1 MYQRLLELIKLIF
14 GKSAIN
20 KTIGTRTN
28 VIQLPNNKTKRYI
41 KEDLNIEAASDAAA
55 MNAKK
60 EMEELIAEI
69 PKMNDAERLIF
80 EGNLQRLKN
89 RLGLRSETDPTAEVF
104 DLGTKE
110 KVTPGGI
117 ASLTEQAGQKS
128 PPGTIMGNIE
138 SRIKQLEASGKD
150 LSTMKGQTL
159 DEIMGDVM
167 QTQKTMSKMQDEG
180 LVRAAVRYK
189 MMDDLKRG
197 TLKLPK
203 NLEDVVRGA
212 SNEEEVI
219 TIFRNNYGEDALE
232 QVDSLIPD
240 FYKMTSPA
248 DAVKKIEKNFPN
260 MKPKK
265 IEVKQTMD
273 LDEAKKA
280 EQENI
285 LTPGKTIPAD
295 SPEGKKI
302 TEGLIGKPKA
312 EVVSLPTAEK
322 ILSDMRNLGPIDA
335 MKEANK
341 VLKREGPYKNLTD
354 KDIEKIMDDI
364 NDHIFGGDLPVD
376 PEDFATG
383 GRVGF
388 SGGKLVKKGIEALA
402 KKIKKPKKEVVPD
415 LTSQEKLYDEY
426 IYYRDELGNF
436 KGSFDDFIIAR
447 RKAGSLYAEETPL
460 SNEAIK
466 RKLNATGGRV
476 GFNEGSKLTD
486 YLKTNISASTSS
498 SSPEEGVKVKQ
509 EIIDGIISLNIPLSK
524 KLKLLGDLKFGKNRA
539 KVDLSELGKKYGI
552 DLGEEVYKDKYF
564 SPGLGAEYTT
574 DEGTKF
580 NLMVNPEDKGGSI
593 SVSRS
598 FANGGSTGL
607 DYLMGIERQG
617 YADGDIASGL
627 AIRLNRPVQ
636 PGDPIGSYYGG
647 TPIMISNKKV
657 EPTLN
662 RDSQGRLVNSITGQ
676 PITTLLPLN
685 RESMS
690 SPSKPS
696 MTLRDKLRP
705 LSLNERLQFFATNKP
720 SYDEFYD
727 LLQMNLKG
735 EDRQQAADGGSQG
748 LDYLMGI
755 ERRGYANGDYA
766 IQAGIKN
773 YLGKQK
779 TATVPIKWK
788 SGKDHPDTELAYIT
802 KPEKDLLLKLDMH
815 NSMPDGE
822 PNIGPGGL
830 ISLNSGGDGGA
841 GGGGGGDGG
850 STDTGDQGSEAAND
864 AASASA
870 AASASGSSGTDTAD
884 MGSEAANVSS
894 TSSGAASVG
903 AGDSGGPTDTA
914 DMGSEAANVS
924 STQSGAASVGAG
936 DSGGPTDTADMG
948 SEAANVSSTQSGAAS
963 VGAGDS
969 GGPTDTAD
977 LGTEA
982 ANDAA
987 TAAAAASVGMGT
999 LSSYS
1004 RPGMVATN
1012 ISNYMRGN
1020 PMTSLGLTALGTMIG
1035 VPALG
1040 VMNAVNSVYGG
1051 GSSGSSTG
1059 SGQGGDGSGD
1069 GGDEEDERTPISSF
1083 DSALLTPD
1091 LLDSYNLAK
1100 NRDYRLF
1107 QSSNN
1112 PFYSLQRNPSGG
1124 ISNVYTEFK
1133 KGGRVGF
1140 AEGGSMSKG
1149 LDYLSGVERRGY
1161 VGGGFGS
1168 GLVDPMEAMYVNTFG
1183 FNPFPKYGFN
1193 SYMDYN
1199 TARITGTPMNQN
1211 ISDLEDYLGTLESAR
1226 EINLPGVTKD
1236 LSAEDISRLQEEYV
1250 KKMAKTS
1257 NALNPTVTAST
1268 AASTPDYRQQAL
1280 SEMLSRYNVSS
1291 LGDIKNFNYLIPGY
1305 KDKNN
1310 LEVRAF
1316 ETRIPDLAVSRRA
1329 QQLEDAAIRAQ
1340 QDQEAY
1346 KNRISQ
1352 VDPNALRNSYL
1363 QNLQNTSSQSIDQF
1377 QSKLRSNLVPR
1388 KQAAQGLNYL
1398 TGL

>member
-14 GKSAIN
+14 GKNAIN

-117 ASLTEQAGQKS
+117 TSLTEKAGQKS

-138 SRIKQLEASGKD
+138 SRIKQLEASGED

-240 FYKMTSPA
+240 FYNMTSPA

-486 YLKTNISASTSS
+486 YIKTNISASTSS

-509 EIIDGIISLNIPLSK
+509 EILDGIISLNIPLSK

-617 YADGDIASGL
+617 YANGRYSFWI
-627 AIRLNRPVQ
+627 
-636 PGDPIGSYYGG
+636 SY
-647 TPIMISNKKV
+647 
-657 EPTLN
+657 
-662 RDSQGRLVNSITGQ
+662 
-676 PITTLLPLN
+676 
-685 RESMS
+685 
-690 SPSKPS
+690 
-696 MTLRDKLRP
+696 
-705 LSLNERLQFFATNKP
+705 
-720 SYDEFYD
+720 
-727 LLQMNLKG
+727 
-735 EDRQQAADGGSQG
+735 
-748 LDYLMGI
+748 
-755 ERRGYANGDYA
+755 
-766 IQAGIKN
+766 
-773 YLGKQK
+773 
-779 TATVPIKWK
+779 
-788 SGKDHPDTELAYIT
+788 
-802 KPEKDLLLKLDMH
+802 
-815 NSMPDGE
+815 
-822 PNIGPGGL
+822 
-830 ISLNSGGDGGA
+830 
-841 GGGGGGDGG
+841 
-850 STDTGDQGSEAAND
+850 
-864 AASASA
+864 
-870 AASASGSSGTDTAD
+870 
-884 MGSEAANVSS
+884 
-894 TSSGAASVG
+894 
-903 AGDSGGPTDTA
+903 
-914 DMGSEAANVS
+914 
-924 STQSGAASVGAG
+924 
-936 DSGGPTDTADMG
+936 
-948 SEAANVSSTQSGAAS
+948 
-963 VGAGDS
+963 
-969 GGPTDTAD
+969 
-977 LGTEA
+977 
-982 ANDAA
+982 
-987 TAAAAASVGMGT
+987 
-999 LSSYS
+999 
-1004 RPGMVATN
+1004 
-1012 ISNYMRGN
+1012 
-1020 PMTSLGLTALGTMIG
+1020 
-1035 VPALG
+1035 
-1040 VMNAVNSVYGG
+1040 
-1051 GSSGSSTG
+1051 
-1059 SGQGGDGSGD
+1059 
-1069 GGDEEDERTPISSF
+1069 
-1083 DSALLTPD
+1083 
-1091 LLDSYNLAK
+1091 
-1100 NRDYRLF
+1100 
-1107 QSSNN
+1107 
-1112 PFYSLQRNPSGG
+1112 
-1124 ISNVYTEFK
+1124 
-1133 KGGRVGF
+1133 
-1140 AEGGSMSKG
+1140 
-1149 LDYLSGVERRGY
+1149 
-1161 VGGGFGS
+1161 
-1168 GLVDPMEAMYVNTFG
+1168 
-1183 FNPFPKYGFN
+1183 
-1193 SYMDYN
+1193 
-1199 TARITGTPMNQN
+1199 
-1211 ISDLEDYLGTLESAR
+1211 
-1226 EINLPGVTKD
+1226 
-1236 LSAEDISRLQEEYV
+1236 
-1250 KKMAKTS
+1250 
-1257 NALNPTVTAST
+1257 
-1268 AASTPDYRQQAL
+1268 
-1280 SEMLSRYNVSS
+1280 
-1291 LGDIKNFNYLIPGY
+1291 
-1305 KDKNN
+1305 
-1310 LEVRAF
+1310 
-1316 ETRIPDLAVSRRA
+1316 
-1329 QQLEDAAIRAQ
+1329 
-1340 QDQEAY
+1340 
-1346 KNRISQ
+1346 
-1352 VDPNALRNSYL
+1352 
-1363 QNLQNTSSQSIDQF
+1363 
-1377 QSKLRSNLVPR
+1377 
-1388 KQAAQGLNYL
+1388 
-1398 TGL
+1398 

>member
-1 MYQRLLELIKLIF
+1 MYKGLLELIKLIF
-14 GKSAIN
+14 GPKALS

-60 EMEELIAEI
+60 EMEELVAEI

-80 EGNLQRLKN
+80 EGNLRRLKN
-89 RLGLRSETDPTAEVF
+89 RLGIRSETDPTADVF
-104 DLGTKE
+104 QFGTKE

-117 ASLTEQAGQKS
+117 ASLTEKAGQKS
-128 PPGTIMGNIE
+128 PPGTLMGNIE
-138 SRIKQLEASGKD
+138 SRIKQLEASGED

-248 DAVKKIEKNFPN
+248 DAVKKIEKDFPN
-260 MKPKK
+260 MKPRK
-265 IEVKQTMD
+265 IETKQTMD
-273 LDEAKKA
+273 LDEAAKA

-285 LTPGKTIPAD
+285 LTPGKAISAD

-302 TEGLIGKPKA
+302 TEALIGKPKA

-341 VLKREGPYKNLTD
+341 VLKKEGPYKNLTD

-388 SGGKLVKKGIEALA
+388 MDG
-402 KKIKKPKKEVVPD
+402 
-415 LTSQEKLYDEY
+415 
-426 IYYRDELGNF
+426 
-436 KGSFDDFIIAR
+436 
-447 RKAGSLYAEETPL
+447 
-460 SNEAIK
+460 
-466 RKLNATGGRV
+466 
-476 GFNEGSKLTD
+476 GSK
-486 YLKTNISASTSS
+486 
-498 SSPEEGVKVKQ
+498 
-509 EIIDGIISLNIPLSK
+509 
-524 KLKLLGDLKFGKNRA
+524 
-539 KVDLSELGKKYGI
+539 
-552 DLGEEVYKDKYF
+552 
-564 SPGLGAEYTT
+564 
-574 DEGTKF
+574 
-580 NLMVNPEDKGGSI
+580 
-593 SVSRS
+593 
-598 FANGGSTGL
+598 GL

-617 YADGDIASGL
+617 YA
-627 AIRLNRPVQ
+627 
-636 PGDPIGSYYGG
+636 
-647 TPIMISNKKV
+647 
-657 EPTLN
+657 
-662 RDSQGRLVNSITGQ
+662 
-676 PITTLLPLN
+676 
-685 RESMS
+685 
-690 SPSKPS
+690 
-696 MTLRDKLRP
+696 
-705 LSLNERLQFFATNKP
+705 
-720 SYDEFYD
+720 
-727 LLQMNLKG
+727 
-735 EDRQQAADGGSQG
+735 
-748 LDYLMGI
+748 
-755 ERRGYANGDYA
+755 NGDYVV
-766 IQAGIKN
+766 QAGIKN

-802 KPEKDLLLKLDMH
+802 KPEKELLIKLDLH
-815 NSMPDGE
+815 GSMKDGK
-822 PNIGPGGL
+822 PNKGPGGI
-830 ISLNSGGDGGA
+830 ISLNSGGSGNGGS
-841 GGGGGGDGG
+841 GGGGSGGGG
-850 STDTGDQGSEAAND
+850 SGDTG
-864 AASASA
+864 
-870 AASASGSSGTDTAD
+870 D
-884 MGSEAANVSS
+884 MGSEAANVS

-903 AGDSGGPTDTA
+903 AGDSG
-914 DMGSEAANVS
+914 V
-924 STQSGAASVGAG
+924 
-936 DSGGPTDTADMG
+936 
-948 SEAANVSSTQSGAAS
+948 
-963 VGAGDS
+963 
-969 GGPTDTAD
+969 TDTAD
-977 LGTEA
+977 LGSEA
-982 ANDAA
+982 ANNAA

-999 LSSYS
+999 FSPYS
-1004 RPGMVATN
+1004 RPGMIATN

-1020 PMTSLGLTALGTMIG
+1020 PATSIGLTALGAMMG
-1035 VPALG
+1035 MPGLG

-1051 GSSGSSTG
+1051 GSLGSSTG
-1059 SGQGGDGSGD
+1059 SGQGEDGSGD
-1069 GGDEEDERTPISSF
+1069 GGDGRTPISSF
-1083 DSALLTPD
+1083 DIALLTPD
-1091 LLDSYNLAK
+1091 LSDSYNLAK
-1100 NRDYRLF
+1100 NRDYRLY
-1107 QSSNN
+1107 QGANN
-1112 PFYSLQRNPSGG
+1112 PFYSMQAVPSGG
-1124 ISNVYTEFK
+1124 IKNVYTEFK

-1140 AEGGSMSKG
+1140 A
-1149 LDYLSGVERRGY
+1149 L
-1161 VGGGFGS
+1161 GGGFGS
-1168 GLVDPMEAMYVNTFG
+1168 VPVDPMEAMYVNTFG

-1268 AASTPDYRQQAL
+1268 STSTPDYRQQAL

-1310 LEVRAF
+1310 LQVRAF

-1363 QNLQNTSSQSIDQF
+1363 QNLQNTSSQSINQF
-1377 QSKLRSNLVPR
+1377 QSQLRSNLVPR
-1388 KQAAQGLNYL
+1388 ENQPQGLDYL

>member
-1 MYQRLLELIKLIF
+1 MKGILEVIKLIY
-14 GKSAIN
+14 GSKALSKIL
-20 KTIGTRTN
+20 GTRTN
-28 VIQLPNNKTKRYI
+28 VIRLPDNELKQYTKS
-41 KEDLNIEAASDAAA
+41 DLNIEAASDKLAQK
-55 MNAKK
+55 AKADMK
-60 EMEELIAEI
+60 ELLADY
-69 PKMNDAERLIF
+69 PRMNDAEKLIF
-80 EGNLQRLKN
+80 EGNLR
-89 RLGLRSETDPTAEVF
+89 RLGNK
-104 DLGTKE
+104 LGVTEKGPAADVLEFGTGE
-110 KVTPGGI
+110 KVSPEGI
-117 ASLTEQAGQKS
+117 MSLTEKAGQKN
-128 PPGTIMGNIE
+128 PPTTLMGKLE
-138 SRIKQLEASGKD
+138 SRIKQLEASGED
-150 LSTMKGQTL
+150 LSKMKGQTL
-159 DEIMGDVM
+159 DEIMGDVASSQQGM
-167 QTQKTMSKMQDEG
+167 RQLEKQG
-180 LVRAAVRYK
+180 LVRATARDIITSDIK
-189 MMDDLKRG
+189 SGK
-197 TLKLPK
+197 LKLPK
-203 NLEDVVRGA
+203 ELEQQILEGGGEPIDVL
-212 SNEEEVI
+212 
-219 TIFRNNYGEDALE
+219 RNVYGEDALE
-232 QVDSLIPD
+232 VLDSLIPE
-240 FYKMTSPA
+240 FSKLRTSTEA
-248 DAVKKIEKNFPN
+248 EKLARSKFKFEPDVNR
-260 MKPKK
+260 PKGSMSP
-265 IEVKQTMD
+265 E
-273 LDEAKKA
+273 EAAKA

-302 TEGLIGKPKA
+302 TEALIGKPKA

-341 VLKREGPYKNLTD
+341 VLKKEGPYKNLTD

-486 YLKTNISASTSS
+486 YLKTNISAKTSS

-509 EIIDGIISLNIPLSK
+509 EILDGIISLNIPLSK

-607 DYLMGIERQG
+607 DYLMGIERRG

-685 RESMS
+685 RELMS

-766 IQAGIKN
+766 VQAGIKN

-802 KPEKDLLLKLDMH
+802 KPEKDLLIKLDMH

-903 AGDSGGPTDTA
+903 SGSSGTDTA

-924 STQSGAASVGAG
+924 STSSGAASVGAG

-1040 VMNAVNSVYGG
+1040 VMNAANSVYGG

-1059 SGQGGDGSGD
+1059 SGQGEDGSGD

>member
-1 MYQRLLELIKLIF
+1 MYKGLLELIKLIF
-14 GKSAIN
+14 GPKALS

-60 EMEELIAEI
+60 EMEELVAEI

-80 EGNLQRLKN
+80 EGNLRRLKN
-89 RLGLRSETDPTAEVF
+89 RLGIRSETDPTADVF
-104 DLGTKE
+104 QFGTKE

-117 ASLTEQAGQKS
+117 ASLTEKAGQKS
-128 PPGTIMGNIE
+128 PPGTLMGNIE
-138 SRIKQLEASGKD
+138 SRIKQLEASGED

-248 DAVKKIEKNFPN
+248 DAVKKIEKDFPN
-260 MKPKK
+260 MKPRK
-265 IEVKQTMD
+265 IETKQTMD
-273 LDEAKKA
+273 LDEAAKA

-285 LTPGKTIPAD
+285 LTPGKAISAD

-302 TEGLIGKPKA
+302 TEALIGKPKA

-388 SGGKLVKKGIEALA
+388 MDG
-402 KKIKKPKKEVVPD
+402 
-415 LTSQEKLYDEY
+415 
-426 IYYRDELGNF
+426 
-436 KGSFDDFIIAR
+436 
-447 RKAGSLYAEETPL
+447 
-460 SNEAIK
+460 
-466 RKLNATGGRV
+466 
-476 GFNEGSKLTD
+476 GSK
-486 YLKTNISASTSS
+486 
-498 SSPEEGVKVKQ
+498 
-509 EIIDGIISLNIPLSK
+509 
-524 KLKLLGDLKFGKNRA
+524 
-539 KVDLSELGKKYGI
+539 
-552 DLGEEVYKDKYF
+552 
-564 SPGLGAEYTT
+564 
-574 DEGTKF
+574 
-580 NLMVNPEDKGGSI
+580 
-593 SVSRS
+593 
-598 FANGGSTGL
+598 GL
-607 DYLMGIERQG
+607 DYLMGIDRTNYQ
-617 YADGDIASGL
+617 
-627 AIRLNRPVQ
+627 N
-636 PGDPIGSYYGG
+636 GG
-647 TPIMISNKKV
+647 
-657 EPTLN
+657 
-662 RDSQGRLVNSITGQ
+662 
-676 PITTLLPLN
+676 
-685 RESMS
+685 
-690 SPSKPS
+690 
-696 MTLRDKLRP
+696 MTLQQ
-705 LSLNERLQFFATNKP
+705 LQAKAP
-720 SYDEFYD
+720 PGEF
-727 LLQMNLKG
+727 
-735 EDRQQAADGGSQG
+735 
-748 LDYLMGI
+748 
-755 ERRGYANGDYA
+755 
-766 IQAGIKN
+766 
-773 YLGKQK
+773 
-779 TATVPIKWK
+779 
-788 SGKDHPDTELAYIT
+788 LAYIN
-802 KPEKDLLLKLDMH
+802 PEEAGVLKALGGSGKKI
-815 NSMPDGE
+815 NGIPSFFASS
-822 PNIGPGGL
+822 PG
-830 ISLNSGGDGGA
+830 DTGGA
-841 GGGGGGDGG
+841 GGDDGAGGNDAGGGGG
-850 STDTGDQGSEAAND
+850 STDTG
-864 AASASA
+864 
-870 AASASGSSGTDTAD
+870 
-884 MGSEAANVSS
+884 
-894 TSSGAASVG
+894 
-903 AGDSGGPTDTA
+903 

-924 STQSGAASVGAG
+924 STQSGAASVGVGGIGGFG
-936 DSGGPTDTADMG
+936 DPGVAVGTGFMGSLGNFGRNVANMARANPISSIIASAVLGPIGSLAFNAARAYGPT
-948 SEAANVSSTQSGAAS
+948 
-963 VGAGDS
+963 
-969 GGPTDTAD
+969 
-977 LGTEA
+977 GT
-982 ANDAA
+982 
-987 TAAAAASVGMGT
+987 T
-999 LSSYS
+999 
-1004 RPGMVATN
+1004 
-1012 ISNYMRGN
+1012 
-1020 PMTSLGLTALGTMIG
+1020 GTM
-1035 VPALG
+1035 
-1040 VMNAVNSVYGG
+1040 
-1051 GSSGSSTG
+1051 STTE
-1059 SGQGGDGSGD
+1059 SDGDGD
-1069 GGDEEDERTPISSF
+1069 GGDGRTPISSF
-1083 DSALLTPD
+1083 DIALLTPD

-1100 NRDYRLF
+1100 NRDYRLY
-1107 QSSNN
+1107 QGANN
-1112 PFYSLQRNPSGG
+1112 PFYSMQAVPSGG
-1124 ISNVYTEFK
+1124 IKNVYTEFK

-1140 AEGGSMSKG
+1140 A
-1149 LDYLSGVERRGY
+1149 L
-1161 VGGGFGS
+1161 GGGFGS
-1168 GLVDPMEAMYVNTFG
+1168 VPGVRFPPGFLDPMEAMYVNTFG

-1268 AASTPDYRQQAL
+1268 STSTPDYRQQAL

-1310 LEVRAF
+1310 LQVRAF

-1363 QNLQNTSSQSIDQF
+1363 QNLQNTSSQSINQF
-1377 QSKLRSNLVPR
+1377 QSQLRSNLVPR
-1388 KQAAQGLNYL
+1388 ENQPQGLDYL

>member
-117 ASLTEQAGQKS
+117 TSLTEKAGQKS
-128 PPGTIMGNIE
+128 PPGTIMGNLE
-138 SRIKQLEASGKD
+138 SRIKQLEASGED

-212 SNEEEVI
+212 SNEEDVI
-219 TIFRNNYGEDALE
+219 TVFRNNYGEDALE

-240 FYKMTSPA
+240 FYNMTSPA

-273 LDEAKKA
+273 LDEATKA

-486 YLKTNISASTSS
+486 YIKTNISASTSS

-509 EIIDGIISLNIPLSK
+509 EILDGIISLNIPLSK

-598 FANGGSTGL
+598 FANGGRVGFMDGGSTGL
-607 DYLMGIERQG
+607 DYLMGVDRKG
-617 YADGDIASGL
+617 YADGSLDEFLKSTTLVSPSGKSYDYDFIQSLPGTPQSAAQKFGREAIYGTTVNAGDNDITT
-627 AIRLNRPVQ
+627 
-636 PGDPIGSYYGG
+636 PGKYASYYDLDGVGG
-647 TPIMISNKKV
+647 
-657 EPTLN
+657 
-662 RDSQGRLVNSITGQ
+662 
-676 PITTLLPLN
+676 
-685 RESMS
+685 
-690 SPSKPS
+690 
-696 MTLRDKLRP
+696 
-705 LSLNERLQFFATNKP
+705 
-720 SYDEFYD
+720 
-727 LLQMNLKG
+727 
-735 EDRQQAADGGSQG
+735 
-748 LDYLMGI
+748 
-755 ERRGYANGDYA
+755 
-766 IQAGIKN
+766 
-773 YLGKQK
+773 
-779 TATVPIKWK
+779 
-788 SGKDHPDTELAYIT
+788 
-802 KPEKDLLLKLDMH
+802 
-815 NSMPDGE
+815 
-822 PNIGPGGL
+822 
-830 ISLNSGGDGGA
+830 
-841 GGGGGGDGG
+841 
-850 STDTGDQGSEAAND
+850 
-864 AASASA
+864 
-870 AASASGSSGTDTAD
+870 
-884 MGSEAANVSS
+884 
-894 TSSGAASVG
+894 
-903 AGDSGGPTDTA
+903 
-914 DMGSEAANVS
+914 
-924 STQSGAASVGAG
+924 
-936 DSGGPTDTADMG
+936 
-948 SEAANVSSTQSGAAS
+948 
-963 VGAGDS
+963 
-969 GGPTDTAD
+969 
-977 LGTEA
+977 
-982 ANDAA
+982 DAA
-987 TAAAAASVGMGT
+987 TPSIKDEYRFLQEYVLQPENLVRDYGLEGAKKILTPFRKTITPEPTPAPEIPIAESSPTTSAPVENFINDLVGTGAT
-999 LSSYS
+999 EDPILDKYS
-1004 RPGMVATN
+1004 LFVENYKPTAIPV
-1012 ISNYMRGN
+1012 SNYQTFVDQTGILQPHIQSAFSGLSPFFKQQYQTFATAN
-1020 PMTSLGLTALGTMIG
+1020 PEKALEAALQDLKFLTA
-1035 VPALG
+1035 
-1040 VMNAVNSVYGG
+1040 
-1051 GSSGSSTG
+1051 TG
-1059 SGQGGDGSGD
+1059 N
-1069 GGDEEDERTPISSF
+1069 RP
-1083 DSALLTPD
+1083 
-1091 LLDSYNLAK
+1091 SY
-1100 NRDYRLF
+1100 
-1107 QSSNN
+1107 
-1112 PFYSLQRNPSGG
+1112 LQD
-1124 ISNVYTEFK
+1124 
-1133 KGGRVGF
+1133 GGRVGYSDGTKPS
-1140 AEGGSMSKG
+1140 AEENTPSQAIINRMMAQIKQMSKMGADIDTIKTITGASDQMIKDVLGKAFGGSVSKG
-1149 LDYLSGVERRGY
+1149 LDYLIGY
-1161 VGGGFGS
+1161 
-1168 GLVDPMEAMYVNTFG
+1168 
-1183 FNPFPKYGFN
+1183 
-1193 SYMDYN
+1193 
-1199 TARITGTPMNQN
+1199 
-1211 ISDLEDYLGTLESAR
+1211 
-1226 EINLPGVTKD
+1226 
-1236 LSAEDISRLQEEYV
+1236 
-1250 KKMAKTS
+1250 
-1257 NALNPTVTAST
+1257 
-1268 AASTPDYRQQAL
+1268 
-1280 SEMLSRYNVSS
+1280 
-1291 LGDIKNFNYLIPGY
+1291 
-1305 KDKNN
+1305 
-1310 LEVRAF
+1310 
-1316 ETRIPDLAVSRRA
+1316 
-1329 QQLEDAAIRAQ
+1329 
-1340 QDQEAY
+1340 
-1346 KNRISQ
+1346 
-1352 VDPNALRNSYL
+1352 
-1363 QNLQNTSSQSIDQF
+1363 
-1377 QSKLRSNLVPR
+1377 
-1388 KQAAQGLNYL
+1388 
-1398 TGL
+1398 